1 VRDKSHCAE
10 YVSQLSN
17 GIQFVRYANLLEE
30 KTKVNYE
37 YFATAVI
44 VILVCMLFSGMS
56 LQLSFLVKL
65 PFAIA

>member
-1 VRDKSHCAE
+1 VRNKSRCAD
-10 YVSQLSN
+10 YVSSLSN

-44 VILVCMLFSGMS
+44 VILVCMLFSGIS

-65 PFAIA
+65 LLAIA